1 MQLLSEDKKKIKNAM
16 QEASNSLLRIDA
28 ERDLIK
34 NIIVDLF
41 DAYQIPKKQ
50 LKKMIKVY
58 YKQTFHQ
65 EVAEHEE
72 FEHLYEDITI
82 ARSND
87 DITS

>member
-1 MQLLSEDKKKIKNAM
+1 MQLLEEDKKKIKNAV

-41 DAYQIPKKQ
+41 DAYKVPKKT

-58 YKQTFHQ
+58 HKNNFHE
-65 EVAEHEE
+65 EVAEADE
-72 FEHLYEDITI
+72 FEDLYQKV
-82 ARSND
+82 
-87 DITS
+87 TSIS